1 MTIPILA
8 GLAPIAGRYDALIL
22 DLWGVAHDGRRPYP
36 GALPCL
42 EQLGA
47 AGKRR
52 LFLSNAP
59 RLSAQVARFLEG
71 LGIVEG
77 RHYDHLVSSGEV
89 AREALERRDDAWHAA
104 LGRRYF
110 HLGPERDEGLL
121 EGLDY
126 RPAATVAKAQ
136 FLLNTGFFDDESEG
150 VEDYDALFAEAR
162 AGGLP
167 MVCANPDI
175 SVMRGDRE
183 VLCAGALAAAY
194 AARGGEVGYHGKP
207 HRRAYEVCFRRLEG
221 LSRRRTLVVGDSLRT
236 DMAGAQALGLDAVLV
251 TGGIHADELGPGAGA
266 APTAERIEA
275 ACAAAGVRPLAAL
288 AALVW

>member
-8 GLAPIAGRYDALIL
+8 GLAPIAERYDALIL
-22 DLWGVAHDGRRPYP
+22 DLWGVVHDGRRPYP

-42 EQLGA
+42 EQLRA

-59 RLSAQVARFLEG
+59 RLATQVARFLER

-77 RHYDHLVSSGEV
+77 RHYDHLVSSGDV

-110 HLGPERDEGLL
+110 QIGPERDVGLL

-126 RPAATVAKAQ
+126 RPAATVGEAQ

-150 VEDYDALFAEAR
+150 VEDYDALFAEALAR
-162 AGGLP
+162 GLP
-167 MVCANPDI
+167 MVCANPDL

-183 VLCAGALAAAY
+183 VPCAGTLAAAY
-194 AARGGEVGYHGKP
+194 AARGGDVGYHGKP
-207 HRRAYEVCFRRLEG
+207 HPRAYQICFRRLEG
-221 LSRRRTLVVGDSLRT
+221 LSRRRTLVLGDSLRT
-236 DMAGAQALGLDAVLV
+236 DMAGAQALDLDAVLV
-251 TGGIHADELGPGAGA
+251 TGGIHADELGSSAGA
-266 APTAERIEA
+266 APTPERIEA
-275 ACAAAGVRPLAAL
+275 ACAGAGVRPLAAM